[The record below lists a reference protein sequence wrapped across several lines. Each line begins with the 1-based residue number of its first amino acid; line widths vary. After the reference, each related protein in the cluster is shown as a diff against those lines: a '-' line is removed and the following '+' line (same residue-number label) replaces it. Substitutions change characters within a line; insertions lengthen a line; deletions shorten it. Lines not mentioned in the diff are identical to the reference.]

1 MAALNHVFLVYGHI
15 VTQIV
20 KAHLVI
26 RAVGDVGIVC
36 RLTLVVIEPVD
47 DKSDGKSHEAVY
59 LAHPLAVTAGKI
71 VIDGDDVNT
80 LAGQCIEVCRQ
91 NGDKGLAF
99 AGLHLGDASL
109 MQDDAADK
117 LHSER
122 LHAENTPRSLSDSC
136 KRLGKQ
142 SIEIL
147 AALVA
152 LLELLRLCPKL
163 LVAQR
168 LKLRLERLDLV
179 DYRVYSLKLTVGV
192 TAE

>member
-1 MAALNHVFLVYGHI
+1 M
-15 VTQIV
+15 
-20 KAHLVI
+20 
-26 RAVGDVGIVC
+26 
-36 RLTLVVIEPVD
+36 
-47 DKSDGKSHEAVY
+47 
-59 LAHPLAVTAGKI
+59 
-71 VIDGDDVNT
+71 
-80 LAGQCIEVCRQ
+80 Q
-91 NGDKGLAF
+91 N
-99 AGLHLGDASL
+99 
-109 MQDDAADK
+109 DAADK

-122 LHAENTPRSLSDSC
+122 LHAENTPRSLSHC
-136 KRLGKQ
+136 GKRLGKQ

-179 DYRVYSLKLTVGV
+179 DYRVYSFKLTVGV